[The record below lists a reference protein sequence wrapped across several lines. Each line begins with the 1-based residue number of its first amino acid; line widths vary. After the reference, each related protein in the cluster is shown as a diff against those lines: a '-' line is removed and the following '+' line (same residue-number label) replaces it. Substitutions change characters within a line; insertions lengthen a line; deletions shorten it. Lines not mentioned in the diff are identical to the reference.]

1 MVWKQVELS
10 TKWVTVE
17 LSNGRVLN
25 SKELGGNTLLF
36 ALAGWYCDPE
46 QSDEPCT
53 VVSITKW
60 NDENSSTTLN
70 FEGVE

>member
-1 MVWKQVELS
+1 MSWKQVELS
-10 TKWVTVE
+10 NKWVTVE
-17 LSNGRVLN
+17 LSNGTVL
-25 SKELGGNTLLF
+25 STKELGSITQLF
-36 ALAGWYCDPE
+36 AFVSEFCEFE
-46 QSDEPCT
+46 QEYEAFK

>member
-17 LSNGRVLN
+17 LSNGTVL
-25 SKELGGNTLLF
+25 STKELGSITQLF
-36 ALAGWYCDPE
+36 AFVAEFCEFE
-46 QSDEPCT
+46 QEYETCK